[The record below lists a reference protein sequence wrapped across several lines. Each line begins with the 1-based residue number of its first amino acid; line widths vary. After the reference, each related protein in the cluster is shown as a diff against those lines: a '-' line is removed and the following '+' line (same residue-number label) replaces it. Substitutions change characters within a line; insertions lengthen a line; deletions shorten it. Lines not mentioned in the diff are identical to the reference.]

1 MVRTEP
7 GEGDDCMDTTT
18 RPDASETS
26 DEELLLRFR
35 TAGDTQA
42 FESLVHR
49 YEQMLFG
56 YLRRRLRDA
65 ALAEDVFQATFL
77 RLYQKQDAFD
87 ASRRFRPWLFA
98 VATNQA
104 IDALRRARRHRGV
117 DIDRRSAAADG
128 RHALAE
134 MVPASDDS
142 PSQRLEDEER
152 SARVHAA
159 MDELSAAHR
168 SVLTLVYERGVKYRE
183 AAELLG
189 IPVGTVKS
197 RLQGALHAM
206 RDAGRRF
213 DLQPAGLRP

>member
-1 MVRTEP
+1 
-7 GEGDDCMDTTT
+7 MDTPF
-18 RPDASETS
+18 RPDASQTS

-35 TAGDTQA
+35 TAGDKQA
-42 FESLVHR
+42 FEALVHR
-49 YEQMLFG
+49 YEHMLFG

-77 RLYQKQDAFD
+77 RLFQKHDSFEAG
-87 ASRRFRPWLFA
+87 RRFRPWLFA

-104 IDALRRARRHRGV
+104 IDALRRARRHRAV
-117 DIDRRSAAADG
+117 DIDRHGAAVDG

-142 PSQRLEDEER
+142 PSQQLEDEER
-152 SARVHAA
+152 SARIHAA

>member
-1 MVRTEP
+1 
-7 GEGDDCMDTTT
+7 MDTTHC
-18 RPDASETS
+18 PDASETN

-42 FESLVHR
+42 FAALVHR
-49 YEQMLFG
+49 YEHMLFG

-87 ASRRFRPWLFA
+87 ADRRFRPWLFA

-104 IDALRRARRHRGV
+104 IDALRRARRHRSV
-117 DIDRRSAAADG
+117 DIDRRGFAADG
-128 RHALAE
+128 RHVLVE

-142 PSQRLEDEER
+142 PSRRLEDAER

-159 MDELSAAHR
+159 MAELSAAHR

-189 IPVGTVKS
+189 IPLGTVKS

-206 RDAGRRF
+206 RAAGRRF
-213 DLQPAGLRP
+213 DLQPDGLRP